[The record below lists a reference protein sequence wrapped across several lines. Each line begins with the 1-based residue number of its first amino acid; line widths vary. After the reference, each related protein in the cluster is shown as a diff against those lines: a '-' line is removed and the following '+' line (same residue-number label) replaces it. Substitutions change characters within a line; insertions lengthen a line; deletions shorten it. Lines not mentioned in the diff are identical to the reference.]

1 MVIEFKCHH
10 CNNMVRAPDDAGGKM
25 GRCPYCQNQVYIAT
39 PADQLEELDLAPVD
53 AEDRAQQ
60 RALERETEELMERI
74 RGDKA
79 APEDAD
85 VGSSGGADAGARG
98 IADAGARR
106 STVEELVITYLA
118 AMKNADLSGAEQV
131 ISRLA
136 GSADEAKQAAE
147 RIAADPLPPADL
159 ADVPP
164 NVMRG
169 FIKQLLARL

>member
-1 MVIEFKCHH
+1 MVIEFRCHH

-74 RGDKA
+74 REDRP

-85 VGSSGGADAGARG
+85 VGSQGG
-98 IADAGARR
+98 ADAGARR
-106 STVEELVITYLA
+106 STVEELVVKYLV
-118 AMKNADLSGAEQV
+118 AMKNADLSGAERV
-131 ISRLA
+131 VSRLS
-136 GSADEAKQAAE
+136 GSAGEAKRAAE
-147 RIAADPLPPADL
+147 RIAADPLPPAEL

>member
-1 MVIEFKCHH
+1 MVIEFRCHH

-74 RGDKA
+74 REDRPAPGD
-79 APEDAD
+79 
-85 VGSSGGADAGARG
+85 ADAGGQDVGAQG
-98 IADAGARR
+98 GADAGARR
-106 STVEELVITYLA
+106 STVEELVITYLV

-131 ISRLA
+131 VSRLS
-136 GSADEAKQAAE
+136 GSADEAKRAAE
-147 RIAADPLPPADL
+147 RIAADPLPPSEL
-159 ADVPP
+159 AEVPP

>member
-1 MVIEFKCHH
+1 MVIEFRCHH
-10 CNNMVRAPDDAGGKM
+10 CNNMVRAPDDAGGRM

-53 AEDRAQQ
+53 EQERAQQ

-74 RGDKA
+74 REDKP
-79 APEDAD
+79 APGDAD
-85 VGSSGGADAGARG
+85 VGRQDGGAPAG
-98 IADAGARR
+98 ADAGARR

-118 AMKNADLSGAEQV
+118 AMKNANLSGAEQV
-131 ISRLA
+131 VSRLS
-136 GSADEAKQAAE
+136 GSADEAKNAAE
-147 RIAADPLPPADL
+147 RIAADPLPPPEL